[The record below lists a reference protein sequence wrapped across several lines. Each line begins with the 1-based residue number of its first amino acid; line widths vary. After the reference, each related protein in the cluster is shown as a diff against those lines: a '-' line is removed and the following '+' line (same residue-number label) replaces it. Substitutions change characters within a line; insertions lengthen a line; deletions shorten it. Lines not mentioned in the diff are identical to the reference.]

1 MVVSLSIVFISVL
14 LTFVTVVAFPLLP
27 STGHL
32 RRVNLMKIMFIV
44 RCLLWRNGNQLHA
57 FIFSVVQIYPT
68 LLSTAGNFDLLEK
81 ISYGMLPVHL
91 G

>member
-1 MVVSLSIVFISVL
+1 MGISYMHS
-14 LTFVTVVAFPLLP
+14 F
-27 STGHL
+27 
-32 RRVNLMKIMFIV
+32 
-44 RCLLWRNGNQLHA
+44 
-57 FIFSVVQIYPT
+57 FSVVQIYPT